1 MSDAD
6 VIVVLGRLAGSCQD
20 ACQDAAASPAELAK
34 RYTAL
39 RAQAMELNDRQGWA
53 TADEF
58 DVQFPTIDALVEI
71 ESLDRALGQASGPY
85 GPVKRGAAALLREAL
100 LQLAGWTTGV
110 RLAQE
115 TLREMDSS

>member
-1 MSDAD
+1 M
-6 VIVVLGRLAGSCQD
+6 LGRLAASCQD
-20 ACQDAAASPAELAK
+20 ACQDAAASPADLAK

-39 RAQAMELNDRQGWA
+39 RAEAMDLNDRQGWA

-71 ESLDRALGQASGPY
+71 ESLDRALGASGPD
-85 GPVKRGAAALLREAL
+85 GPVDRGTTARLTEAL

-115 TLREMDSS
+115 TLREMDSG

>member
-1 MSDAD
+1 M
-6 VIVVLGRLAGSCQD
+6 LGRLAASCQD
-20 ACQDAAASPAELAK
+20 ACQDAAASPADLAK

-39 RAQAMELNDRQGWA
+39 RGAMGLNDRQGWA

-58 DVQFPTIDALVEI
+58 DAQFPTIDALVEI
-71 ESLDRALGQASGPY
+71 ESLERALGASGPD
-85 GPVKRGAAALLREAL
+85 GPVDRGTTGRLTDAL

-115 TLREMDSS
+115 TLREMDSG